1 MTSGI
6 AGLADIVRVQGR
18 DRPDAP
24 ALVVGGHTITYGELD
39 ARSSRTAQA
48 FAQAGV
54 GLGDRVAF
62 VERNGA
68 EFFDVVFG
76 LAKLGAVG
84 VPINWRLAVPEM
96 HHIIEDS
103 GAALVVVGEDFFGHI
118 EAIEDDLGI
127 GVIAIGAHD
136 RWPAF
141 NGWAAAHP
149 AVDPGVTTGPDDLV
163 LLMYTSGTTGLP
175 KGVMLSNANYCCKTA
190 GVAGPWRLSADSVS
204 LAVMPLFHMAGS
216 GWAFASLWVGAT
228 TVVLRDVDPA
238 TILDVVS
245 GHRITNLLLVPA
257 VIQSLLD
264 TPGVQACDFAH
275 VRVIVYG
282 ASPISD
288 DVLVRGIQRFGGV
301 FAQVYG
307 MTETTGSI
315 TQLDS
320 AEHVPELLRSCG
332 RPYPWV
338 QVRIVSPSSPDGDA
352 DVDAAPGTVGELWT
366 RSGQNMIG
374 YWNNPDATAATLAP
388 DGWLRTGDAG
398 YVDADGYVFLR
409 DRIKDMIVS
418 GGENIYP
425 IEVENVLLIHPGV
438 AEAAVIGVPDD
449 KWGEAVQAVVVSAPG
464 AMLSE
469 ADLIGFARARLAGFK
484 LPKSVDFVTALPR
497 TTSGKVLKREL
508 RDPYWAGIGKQ
519 IG

>member
-1 MTSGI
+1 MKPGI
-6 AGLADIVRVQGR
+6 AGLADIVRLHGR
-18 DRPDAP
+18 DRPEAP
-24 ALVVGGHTITYGELD
+24 ALVVDGRTITYGELD
-39 ARSSRTAQA
+39 ARSSRTARA

-84 VPINWRLAVPEM
+84 VPINCRLAVPEM
-96 HHIIEDS
+96 QHIIEDS
-103 GAALVVVGEDFFGHI
+103 GATLVVAGEDFFGQI
-118 EAIEDDLGI
+118 EAIEDRLGI
-127 GVIAIGAHD
+127 AVIAIGAHD
-136 RWPAF
+136 RWPTF
-141 NGWAAAHP
+141 NDWVADHP

-175 KGVMLSNANYCCKTA
+175 KGVMLSNANYSCKTA
-190 GVAGPWRLSADSVS
+190 GVAGPWRLSDDSVS

-238 TILDVVS
+238 AILDAVS

-264 TPGVQACDFAH
+264 DPGVEACDFAN
-275 VRVIVYG
+275 VRVLVYG

-332 RPYPWV
+332 KPYPWV
-338 QVRIVSPSSPDGDA
+338 QVRIVSPSNPDG
-352 DVDAAPGTVGELWT
+352 DAAPGTVGELWT
-366 RSGQNMIG
+366 RSDQNMLG
-374 YWNNPDATAATLAP
+374 YWSNPDATAATLTP
-388 DGWLRTGDAG
+388 EGWLRTGDAG

-449 KWGEAVQAVVVSAPG
+449 KWGEAVKAFVVVAPG
-464 AMLSE
+464 VMLSE

-484 LPKSVDFVTALPR
+484 LPKSVEFVTALPR
-497 TTSGKVLKREL
+497 NTSGKVLKREL
-508 RDPYWAGIGKQ
+508 RDPYWAGIGNQ